1 MFSWDFSTH
10 KEHSAAWYIA
20 AIVVVLSLVTYGI
33 IEWIYLLS
41 IAAFLFAWVYILMEN
56 NANPVTHVDVD
67 NTGIRVGTTFYE
79 YSSLVSYA
87 IVYVRD
93 TPIYLRI
100 TPRKKLSTVID
111 IPLTPDVDAVEL
123 RNYLSG
129 QLEEEKN
136 AQLSNSDVLIHAM
149 RL

>member
-1 MFSWDFSTH
+1 
-10 KEHSAAWYIA
+10 
-20 AIVVVLSLVTYGI
+20 
-33 IEWIYLLS
+33 
-41 IAAFLFAWVYILMEN
+41 MEN